1 MENNYRVRAEHV
13 EEWKKRLTPEKYE
26 QLVQKGIDIE
36 DVVAFAREWD
46 MALQRVLNQLEVKS

>member
-1 MENNYRVRAEHV
+1 MENNYKVRAEHV
-13 EEWKKRLTPEKYE
+13 EAWKKRLTPERYE
-26 QLVQKGIDIE
+26 QLEQKGIDIE